1 MWIVFK
7 YITIFVNL
15 FSDFFRCEIVSWYF
29 TIFYEMLHAN
39 MMSDITEST
48 FVYFSESTMVSMLR
62 LGTFQNSHCAS
73 LPGSISA
80 HVSVGQFLGSLLSAH
95 LLRVTVVTSF
105 QFLTTVAVHLYLA
118 ALSAKSRGTMHW
130 QHCWHFFCLICL
142 WQEEMISVRRQ
153 VEFNL
158 RLGNYRCGRRHT

>member
-1 MWIVFK
+1 MWIAFK

-80 HVSVGQFLGSLLSAH
+80 HVSVGQFLCPVPRLAPQRTPASSHGRHVVSIFDHCGSTLVLGGTFRQKQRYNA
-95 LLRVTVVTSF
+95 
-105 QFLTTVAVHLYLA
+105 LA
-118 ALSAKSRGTMHW
+118 ALLALFLLDLPLTGGND
-130 QHCWHFFCLICL
+130 FCPT
-142 WQEEMISVRRQ
+142 ISWV
-153 VEFNL
+153 
-158 RLGNYRCGRRHT
+158 